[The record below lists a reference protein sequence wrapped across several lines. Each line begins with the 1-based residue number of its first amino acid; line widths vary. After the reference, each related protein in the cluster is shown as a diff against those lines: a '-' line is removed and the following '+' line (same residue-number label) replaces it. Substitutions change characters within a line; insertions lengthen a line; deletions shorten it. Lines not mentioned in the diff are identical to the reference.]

1 MSESQSRLEQA
12 LATIRN
18 SRLQHPDN
26 QLLECFLTDSVDPE
40 ATAQYMFQ
48 RCTDGQKYYDLV
60 PLLSE
65 WKELVRSVIEQFS
78 QQCKP
83 KEDVVASVTKR
94 DNHTCCITGL
104 ESSLVDPLDVTSIFP
119 VIRFSREPLQELFC
133 LFTGY
138 TIQERVQG
146 NDGRLNGVQNHWL
159 VRRSA
164 AEALAQG
171 YFRFTPTRGSDYRV
185 SQVTIGG
192 PNRPSIV
199 DRIPTVRRGRFTDH
213 SNSGIETP
221 EISLLLATS
230 RFSKSIRW
238 SLVGREIAN
247 RPRQAAT
254 NTPFASPWPNILE
267 YFALAFAS
275 IWRLMPCRFR
285 IGIYQSLKS
294 LGVRTYGPS
303 SSLKVQR
310 LPFGMYLK
318 TTHCDDYQ
326 ALANEFEALKLV
338 KNQTQVPVP
347 RPLDLV
353 PDADTCYLLT
363 TTIIGQRLGS
373 YIDVL
378 SDDDLDIF
386 KRDLQEYMEKLRSI
400 SRQGEQKHAI
410 SNAVGGPCYDYRIV
424 ACRDYDKE
432 RGDFL
437 GPFIDEEE
445 FNDTLRT
452 PALPDVFHST
462 GHDIVFTHSDFNMRN
477 ILMHN
482 GRISGIVD
490 WENSGW
496 FPDYWEYTK
505 AHYVTKLNKRWLAV
519 VDEVFETFGDFK
531 LDLAIERRLWEYCF

>member
-1 MSESQSRLEQA
+1 MSETQSSLEQT
-12 LATIRN
+12 LAAIRN
-18 SRLQHPDN
+18 SRLQHPDD

-40 ATAQYMFQ
+40 ATSLYLLQ
-48 RCTDGQKYYDLV
+48 RCTDGQKYYDLIS
-60 PLLSE
+60 LLSE

-78 QQCKP
+78 QQKKP
-83 KEDVVASVTKR
+83 KRDVIASVTKR
-94 DNHTCCITGL
+94 DNRICCITGL
-104 ESSLVDPLDVTSIFP
+104 ESSLVDPLIVTSIFP

-133 LFTGY
+133 LFTGS
-138 TIQERVQG
+138 TKQEQIKG
-146 NDGRLNGVQNHWL
+146 NDDRVYGVQNHWL
-159 VRRSA
+159 VRQSA

-171 YFRFTPTRGSDYRV
+171 YFRFTSTRGSDYRV

-199 DRIPTVRRGRFTDH
+199 DKIPTVRRGRFMDH
-213 SNSGIETP
+213 SDSGIETP

-238 SLVGREIAN
+238 SLVGRDIAN
-247 RPRQAAT
+247 RPRQPA
-254 NTPFASPWPNILE
+254 NKMLFSSSWPSISE
-267 YFALAFAS
+267 CFALAFAS
-275 IWRLMPCRFR
+275 ICRLMPGRFR

-303 SSLKVQR
+303 SSLKVQQ
-310 LPFGMYLK
+310 LPFGMHLK

-326 ALANEFEALKLV
+326 ALANEFGALKLV
-338 KNQTQVPVP
+338 RNQTQVPVP

-353 PDADTCYLLT
+353 SDADASYLLT
-363 TTIIGQRLGS
+363 TTILGQRLDS
-373 YIDVL
+373 YIDIL
-378 SDDDLDIF
+378 SDHDLDIF
-386 KRDLQEYMEKLRSI
+386 KRDMQKYVAQLRSI
-400 SRQGEQKHAI
+400 SRQERQNHAI

-424 ACRDYDKE
+424 ACSDYDKE
-432 RGDFL
+432 RGDFF

-445 FNDTLRT
+445 FNILRT

-462 GHDIVFTHSDFNMRN
+462 GHDIVFTHSDINMRN

-519 VDEVFETFGDFK
+519 VDRVFESFGDFK

>member
-1 MSESQSRLEQA
+1 MSESQSRLGQA
-12 LATIRN
+12 LAAIRN
-18 SRLQHPDN
+18 SRLQHPDD

-40 ATAQYMFQ
+40 ATAQYMLQ
-48 RCTDGQKYYDLV
+48 RCTDGQIYYDLV

-65 WKELVRSVIEQFS
+65 WKELVRSAVVEQFS
-78 QQCKP
+78 QQNKS
-83 KEDVVASVTKR
+83 KEAVIASVIKR

-104 ESSLVDPLDVTSIFP
+104 KSFLIDPLIVASIFP
-119 VIRFSREPLQELFC
+119 VFRFSRESLQELFC
-133 LFTGY
+133 LFIGSA
-138 TIQERVQG
+138 IQERVQG

-171 YFRFTPTRGSDYRV
+171 YFRFTSTRGSDYRV

-221 EISLLLATS
+221 EIILLLATS

-275 IWRLMPCRFR
+275 ICRLMPGRLR

-294 LGVRTYGPS
+294 SGVRTYGPS
-303 SSLKVQR
+303 SSLKVQQ

-326 ALANEFEALKLV
+326 ALANEFGALKLV
-338 KNQTQVPVP
+338 RDQTQVPVP

-353 PDADTCYLLT
+353 SDADTSYLLT
-363 TTIIGQRLGS
+363 TTITGQRLGS

-386 KRDLQEYMEKLRSI
+386 KRDMQKYMAQLR
-400 SRQGEQKHAI
+400 
-410 SNAVGGPCYDYRIV
+410 
-424 ACRDYDKE
+424 
-432 RGDFL
+432 
-437 GPFIDEEE
+437 
-445 FNDTLRT
+445 
-452 PALPDVFHST
+452 
-462 GHDIVFTHSDFNMRN
+462 
-477 ILMHN
+477 
-482 GRISGIVD
+482 IVD

-505 AHYVTKLNKRWLAV
+505 AHYVTKLNRRWLAV
-519 VDEVFETFGDFK
+519 VDRVFETFGDFK
-531 LDLAIERRLWEYCF
+531 LNLAIERRLWEYCF